1 MSEASDLNMQD
12 PNAAENIPNAA
23 ENIPAGLAAEIERGL
38 AEANLSSSESA
49 DSDGR
54 ILDAICEAV
63 IAETPRAAAELA
75 AQNSSE
81 PLASLL
87 HTIQAEAHEYVN
99 PYTRKEGEELLHEID
114 R

>member
-1 MSEASDLNMQD
+1 MSEASDFNMQD
-12 PNAAENIPNAA
+12 PNAA

-54 ILDAICEAV
+54 ILDAICEAG

-81 PLASLL
+81 PLARLLL
-87 HTIQAEAHEYVN
+87 HRRRYSPQAKRPRRCPCILRQTAVAAAA
-99 PYTRKEGEELLHEID
+99 R
-114 R
+114 